1 MNGDNKM
8 ALYIEVHDDN
18 KKYLGRLYLRDDKIE
33 VEAIDELHK
42 ENFEEDIRLWKQNHR
57 DRGITDDVTLFP
69 TIPIL
74 TSNWSRVIFS
84 DIKEIKE

>member
-8 ALYIEVHDDN
+8 ALYIGVHDDN
-18 KKYLGRLYLRDDKIE
+18 KKYLGRLYLRGDKIE
-33 VEAIDELHK
+33 VEAIDEFHK